1 MTDSTQNKRRKNSD
15 KRQSR
20 RKTPWAVRWLRFS
33 IAVLDTV
40 SPRWGARRAYRMW
53 FTSPR
58 YAEPPREQR
67 WREQAQ
73 VNFIEHEYGPL
84 AVYRW
89 GQGPAVLLVH
99 GWSGRGTQMGA
110 FAAPLVKRGYSA
122 VAFDAPGHG
131 RSAGTETDGFQVA
144 AALAAVAEQ
153 YGPLNAVIVH
163 SFGTMA
169 TTLAMHQGLSANK
182 VVCISA
188 PTSLQY
194 LVDRFCQTLRLSH
207 KTKALMVQMLE
218 NDFGKDIWQR
228 IESDLLVQD
237 SAIPALI
244 IHDKDDLD
252 VPWQWSERL
261 AKAWPNSHFWLTEG
275 LGHRR
280 ILRNRAV
287 IDSVCEFVVNGQVP
301 DPTQSEPGV
310 LLTTSRDA

>member
-1 MTDSTQNKRRKNSD
+1 MNMPDSTYDKPANMANKRQ
-15 KRQSR
+15 KRH
-20 RKTPWAVRWLRFS
+20 KTPWVVRWLRFS
-33 IAVLDTV
+33 FAVLNV
-40 SPRWGARRAYRMW
+40 ISPRWGARRAYRLW

-58 YAEPPREQR
+58 YPEPIREQR

-110 FAAPLVKRGYSA
+110 FAEPLVKRGYSV

-131 RSAGTETDGFQVA
+131 RSAGSETNAFQVA
-144 AALAAVAEQ
+144 AALASIAEQ
-153 YGPLNAVIVH
+153 AEPLSAIIAH

-169 TTLAMHQGLSANK
+169 TTLALHQGLPVEK

-188 PTSLQY
+188 PTSLEF
-194 LVDRFCQTLRLSH
+194 LIARFCQTLGINSNTRELL
-207 KTKALMVQMLE
+207 KQMLE
-218 NDFGKDIWQR
+218 HEFGEDIWQR
-228 IESDLLVQD
+228 IESDRHVVD
-237 SAIPALI
+237 STTAALI
-244 IHDKDDLD
+244 IHDKDDVD

-261 AKAWPNSHFWLTEG
+261 ANAWPNSGFWLTEG

-280 ILRNRAV
+280 ILRNHAV
-287 IDSVCEFVVNGQVP
+287 IHSVCEFIENGHL
-301 DPTQSEPGV
+301 PGGKN
-310 LLTTSRDA
+310 